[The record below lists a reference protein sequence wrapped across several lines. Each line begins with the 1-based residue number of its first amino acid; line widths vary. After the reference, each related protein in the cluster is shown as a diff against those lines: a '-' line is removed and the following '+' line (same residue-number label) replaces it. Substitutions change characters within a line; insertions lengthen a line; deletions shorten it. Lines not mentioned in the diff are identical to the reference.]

1 MKTTSLVAQSESQE
15 SPTLWEL
22 WRQFYPLAM
31 SDFTMALGDTL
42 RTIALGRF
50 PNPEVTFAVI
60 GVVKSIAVCLESPII
75 TILHASTAL
84 SVDRQSHRALGRFT
98 CILSGLL
105 TLIFLSLCV
114 QPLSGWLF
122 CDVFGLAPSV
132 AELAIVALIF
142 MVPWPASIACRR
154 FYQGILI
161 RNRQEKE
168 MSYAAIMRLAF
179 TALVLMIGYRLELDA
194 ILIAVIS
201 LVGAV
206 ILEALVVVYCTRSV
220 PLAQSVDK
228 SRGNFPLTVKGI
240 AKYYVPLGSTSVAVW
255 VGRAALVA
263 VIAHANDGM
272 LAVAGWTVASGFFL
286 PIANSTRMLQQ
297 IVIAA
302 PKHVSHRLL
311 FRFSLIIG
319 VCACLPMMFL
329 AFAAP
334 GTNLLLILMGD
345 NNLMLG
351 ALLPSLQVLFFLPGL
366 VALENYLQGRLIL
379 LGAFW
384 WINCATI
391 INIGTMLLLC
401 SLLIFFGVSGALAA
415 ALASL
420 TALVIEI
427 VLLTFGIARRR
438 G

>member
-1 MKTTSLVAQSESQE
+1 MKTTSLTAQAEYKE
-15 SPTLWEL
+15 SPTLWAL

-50 PNPEVTFAVI
+50 PSPEVTFAVI

-84 SVDRQSHRALGRFT
+84 SIDVKAHRALGRLT
-98 CILSGLL
+98 WLLSGLL
-105 TLIFLSLCV
+105 TFIFLALCV
-114 QPLSGWLF
+114 QPLSSWLL
-122 CDVFGLAPSV
+122 CEVFGLSPSI
-132 AELAIVALIF
+132 AQLAIVALIF
-142 MVPWPASIACRR
+142 MTPWPAAIACRR

-179 TALVLMIGYRLELDA
+179 TALVLMIGYQLKFDA

-206 ILEALVVVYCTRSV
+206 ILEALVVVYYTQRTA
-220 PLAQSVDK
+220 LAQSAEQ
-228 SRGNFPLTVKGI
+228 SHGNLPLSVKEI
-240 AKYYVPLGSTSVAVW
+240 ATYYVPLGSTSVVVW
-255 VGRAALVA
+255 MGRAALVA
-263 VIAHANDGM
+263 LIAHANDGIF
-272 LAVAGWTVASGFFL
+272 AVAAWTVASGFFL
-286 PIANSTRMLQQ
+286 PIANSTRMIQQ

-302 PKHVSHRLL
+302 PKHVSARLL

-319 VCACLPMMFL
+319 ACASLPMIFL
-329 AFAAP
+329 SFAAP
-334 GTNLLLILMGD
+334 GKELLLILMGD
-345 NNLMLG
+345 NKTLLG
-351 ALLPSLQVLFFLPGL
+351 ALLPSLQALFFLPAL
-366 VALENYLQGRLIL
+366 VALQNYLQGRLIL
-379 LGAFW
+379 LGALW

-391 INIGTMLLLC
+391 LDIIAMLLLC
-401 SLLIFFGVSGALAA
+401 GLLLFFGVSGALAA

-420 TALVIEI
+420 SALVIEI
-427 VLLTFGIARRR
+427 ILLIFAIRLQNR
-438 G
+438 

>member
-1 MKTTSLVAQSESQE
+1 MKTTSLTAQTQYKE
-15 SPTLWEL
+15 SPTMWAL

-84 SVDRQSHRALGRFT
+84 SVDAQSHRALGRFT

-105 TLIFLSLCV
+105 TLIFLALCV
-114 QPLSGWLF
+114 QPLSAWLF
-122 CDVFGLAPSV
+122 CDVFGLRTSV

-142 MVPWPASIACRR
+142 MTPWPAAIACRR
-154 FYQGILI
+154 FFQGILI

-179 TALVLMIGYRLELDA
+179 TALVLMIGYHLKLDA

-206 ILEALVVVYCTRSV
+206 ILEALVVVHYACRASV
-220 PLAQSVDK
+220 AK
-228 SRGNFPLTVKGI
+228 SADNSHAHFPLTVKGI
-240 AKYYVPLGSTSVAVW
+240 AKYDIPLGATSVVVW
-255 VGRAALVA
+255 MGRAALVA
-263 VIAHANDGM
+263 LIAHANDGM
-272 LAVAGWTVASGFFL
+272 LAVAAWTVASGFFL

-319 VCACLPMMFL
+319 SCACLPMGFL
-329 AFAAP
+329 GFMPQGKA
-334 GTNLLLILMGD
+334 LLLLLMGD
-345 NNLMLG
+345 NSLMLG
-351 ALLPSLQVLFFLPGL
+351 ALLPSLQVLFFLPCL
-366 VALENYLQGRLIL
+366 VAMENYLQGRLIL

-384 WINCATI
+384 SINCATI

-401 SLLIFFGVSGALAA
+401 SLLIFFGIWGAMAA

-420 TALVIEI
+420 SALVVEI
-427 VLLTFGIARRR
+427 IFLTFAIAHRTT
-438 G
+438 